1 MRVAIIGCG
10 GVGERR
16 ARALPR
22 GSVAIVADPVL
33 ERAQKLAQETGAR
46 AVADAREA
54 IADSQVQLVI
64 VATPNH
70 LLAPW
75 GLVAVRR
82 GKHVLLEKPGAR
94 GAAELREVVA
104 AAQATGARV
113 KVGYNHRFHPAFLRI
128 REILEGGM
136 QNAECRMQNDGQ
148 TAGAVDSS
156 ADRRDP
162 HIIHH
167 SSFPPVGPL
176 MFLRG
181 RYGHGGRLGY
191 DREWRADPALSGGG
205 ELIDQGVHF
214 IDLAL
219 TLLGDIERARGLC
232 RTFFWD
238 MPVEDNAFFLLEAA
252 SGAVGHFHVS
262 CTEWKNLFSL
272 EIYTRQAKLHWEGL
286 GRSYGPERLTCYWM
300 RPEMGP
306 PDVQEFEF
314 TGEDQSWAR
323 ELEDFFASL
332 DDEPRC
338 RQEAEQAV
346 RVLEIVERI
355 MQNDE

>member
-1 MRVAIIGCG
+1 
-10 GVGERR
+10 
-16 ARALPR
+16 
-22 GSVAIVADPVL
+22 VAIVADPVL

-46 AVADAREA
+46 AVADAREV

-75 GLVAVRR
+75 GLEAVRR

-113 KVGYNHRFHPAFLRI
+113 KVGYNHRFHPAFLKV
-128 REILEGGM
+128 REILEGRM
-136 QNAECRMQNDGQ
+136 QNAECRMQNDGKRV
-148 TAGAVDSS
+148 TDNDERGTMNDELTEGAVDSPFAVNS
-156 ADRRDP
+156 SFIVHR
-162 HIIHH
+162 
-167 SSFPPVGPL
+167 SSFPETGPL